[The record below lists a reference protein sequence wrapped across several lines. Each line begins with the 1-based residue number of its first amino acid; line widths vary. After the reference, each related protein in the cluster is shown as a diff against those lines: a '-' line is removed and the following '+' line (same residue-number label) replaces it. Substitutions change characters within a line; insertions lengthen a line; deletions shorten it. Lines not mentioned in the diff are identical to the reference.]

1 MLNANSKSMKV
12 DLTHYDANNKAYAA
26 SIGASKIKQL
36 LWFVLGALLVRNP
49 IIPFSA
55 FRKWVLQLFGATIGI
70 EARIRPGVQ
79 IKYPWK
85 LKMGDHVW
93 LGENCWIDN
102 ITDVHIGS
110 HVCISQ
116 GAMLCTGNHDYSSPG
131 FELIAKPITLED
143 GVWIGAKALVGPGLT
158 AFSHSVL
165 TAGSIATK
173 NLEAYGIYYG
183 NPATFVKTRTIKP

>member
-1 MLNANSKSMKV
+1 MLNANSNSMKV
-12 DLTHYDANNKAYAA
+12 DFTHYDANNKAYAA

-49 IIPFSA
+49 LIPFSG
-55 FRKWVLQLFGATIGI
+55 FRNWVLQLFGATIGL
-70 EARIRPGVQ
+70 EARIRPGVL

-143 GVWIGAKALVGPGLT
+143 GVWIGAKALVGPGIT

-173 NLEAYGIYYG
+173 NLEAYGIYQG
-183 NPATFVKTRTIKP
+183 NPALLIKTRTIKP

>member
-1 MLNANSKSMKV
+1 MLNANSNSMKV

-49 IIPFSA
+49 LIPFSG
-55 FRKWVLQLFGATIGI
+55 FRNWVLQSFGATIGI

-143 GVWIGAKALVGPGLT
+143 GVWIGAKALVGPGIT

-173 NLEAYGIYYG
+173 NLEAYGIYQG
-183 NPATFVKTRTIKP
+183 NPALLIKTRTIKP

>member
-1 MLNANSKSMKV
+1 MKV
-12 DLTHYDANNKAYAA
+12 DFSHYDTNNTAYTE
-26 SIGASKIKQL
+26 SIGASRTKQL
-36 LWFVLGALLVRNP
+36 LWFLAGALLVRNP
-49 IIPFSA
+49 IIPFSE
-55 FRKWVLQLFGATIGI
+55 FRKWVLELFGAKIGI
-70 EARIRPGVQ
+70 EPRIRPGVQ

-102 ITDVHIGS
+102 ITDVVIGS

-116 GAMLCTGNHDYSSPG
+116 GAMLCTGNHDYRSPG
-131 FELIAKPITLED
+131 FELMAKPITLED

-173 NLEAYGIYYG
+173 NLEAYGIYQG
-183 NPATFVKTRTIKP
+183 NPAMFVKTRTIKP

>member
-1 MLNANSKSMKV
+1 LLNENSLSMKV
-12 DLTHYDANNKAYAA
+12 NFTHYDTNNKAYAQ
-26 SIGASKIKQL
+26 SIGASTIKQL
-36 LWFVLGALLVRNP
+36 LWFLLGALLVRNP
-49 IIPFSA
+49 LIPFSG
-55 FRKWVLQLFGATIGI
+55 FRKWVLELFGATIGI

-93 LGENCWIDN
+93 LGENAWIDN
-102 ITDVHIGS
+102 ITDVVIGS

-131 FELIAKPITLED
+131 FELRAKPITLED

-173 NLEAYGIYYG
+173 NLEAYGIYQG
-183 NPATFVKTRTIKP
+183 NPATLVKTRTIKP

>member
-1 MLNANSKSMKV
+1 MLNANSNSMKV
-12 DLTHYDANNKAYAA
+12 DFTHYDANNKAYAA

-49 IIPFSA
+49 LIPFSG
-55 FRKWVLQLFGATIGI
+55 FRNWVLQLFGATIGI

-110 HVCISQ
+110 HICIAQ

-143 GVWIGAKALVGPGLT
+143 GVWIGAKALVGPGIT

-173 NLEAYGIYYG
+173 NLEAYGIYQG
-183 NPATFVKTRTIKP
+183 NPALLIKTRTIKA

>member
-1 MLNANSKSMKV
+1 MKV
-12 DLTHYDANNKAYAA
+12 DFAHYDANNKAYAQ
-26 SIGASKIKQL
+26 SIGASKLKQL
-36 LWFVLGALLVRNP
+36 CWFFCSTLLIRNP
-49 IIPFSA
+49 LIPFSG
-55 FRKWVLQLFGATIGI
+55 FRKWILIQFGATIGI

-102 ITDVHIGS
+102 ITDVTIGS

-116 GAMLCTGNHDYSSPG
+116 GAMLCTGNHNYNSPG

-143 GVWIGAKALVGPGLT
+143 GVWIGAMALVGPGVN
-158 AFSHSVL
+158 ACSHSIL

-173 NLEAYGIYYG
+173 NLEAYGIYQG
-183 NPATFVKTRTIKP
+183 NPAVLVKNRRL

>member
-1 MLNANSKSMKV
+1 MLNTNSHPMKV
-12 DLTHYDANNKAYAA
+12 EFTQYDANNKAYAA
-26 SIGASKIKQL
+26 SIGASRPKQL
-36 LWFVLGALLVRNP
+36 LWFLCSPLLIQNP
-49 IIPFSA
+49 LIPFSG
-55 FRKWVLQLFGATIGI
+55 FRKWVLKLFGATIGT
-70 EARIRPGVQ
+70 EARIRPGVH

-85 LKMGDHVW
+85 LNMGDHVW

-102 ITDVHIGS
+102 ITDVVIGS

-116 GAMLCTGNHDYSSPG
+116 GAMLCTGNHDYTSPG
-131 FELIAKPITLED
+131 FTLVAKSIIIED

-173 NLEAYGIYYG
+173 NLDAFGIYQG
-183 NPATFVKTRTIKP
+183 NPASFVKSRTIKP

>member
-1 MLNANSKSMKV
+1 MKV
-12 DLTHYDANNKAYAA
+12 DFTHYDANNKAYTAN
-26 SIGASKIKQL
+26 IGASQPKQL
-36 LWFVLGALLVRNP
+36 LWFICSPLLIQNP
-49 IIPFSA
+49 LIPFSG
-55 FRKWVLQLFGATIGI
+55 FRKWVLELFGARIGI
-70 EARIRPGVQ
+70 EARIRPGVH

-85 LKMGDHVW
+85 LTMGDHVW

-102 ITDVHIGS
+102 ITDVVIGS
-110 HVCISQ
+110 NVCISQ
-116 GAMLCTGNHDYSSPG
+116 GAMLCTGNHDYTSPG
-131 FELIAKPITLED
+131 FTLVAKSIILED

-173 NLEAYGIYYG
+173 NLEAYGIYQG